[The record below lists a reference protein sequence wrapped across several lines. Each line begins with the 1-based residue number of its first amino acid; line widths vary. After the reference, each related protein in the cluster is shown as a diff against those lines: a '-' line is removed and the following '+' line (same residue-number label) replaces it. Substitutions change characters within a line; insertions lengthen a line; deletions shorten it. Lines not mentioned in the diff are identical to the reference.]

1 MAQNLILLIYC
12 TKEDGVAV
20 RKQAA
25 TLPNICLQITV
36 SKNNLS
42 IKRIVGK
49 LQKDRQLRHD
59 DYVIT
64 IDDYERIIFY
74 DDVYADNVLH
84 FTSLSRF
91 HDWFG
96 QQFKLH

>member
-1 MAQNLILLIYC
+1 MAQNLILFIYC

-74 DDVYADNVLH
+74 DDADNVLH

>member
-1 MAQNLILLIYC
+1 MAPYLILFIYC
-12 TKEDGVAV
+12 TKADGVAV

-25 TLPNICLQITV
+25 TIPNIYLQITI

-64 IDDYERIIFY
+64 IDNYERIIFY

-84 FTSLSRF
+84 FTSLSKF

-96 QQFKLH
+96 KQFKLH

>member
-1 MAQNLILLIYC
+1 MTHNLILFIYC

-25 TLPNICLQITV
+25 TIPNIYLQITV

-59 DYVIT
+59 DYAIM
-64 IDDYERIIFY
+64 IDDYERINFY
-74 DDVYADNVLH
+74 DDVYAYNVLH
-84 FTSLSRF
+84 FTSLSSF

-96 QQFKLH
+96 QKFELH

>member
-1 MAQNLILLIYC
+1 MAQNLILFIYC
-12 TKEDGVAV
+12 TQEDGGAG

-25 TLPNICLQITV
+25 TLPNICLQIAV

-49 LQKDRQLRHD
+49 LQKDPQLRHD

>member
-1 MAQNLILLIYC
+1 MAQNLILFIYC

-42 IKRIVGK
+42 IKKNRWKITK
-49 LQKDRQLRHD
+49 RSPTRHD

>member
-1 MAQNLILLIYC
+1 MAQNLILFIYC

-42 IKRIVGK
+42 IKRI
-49 LQKDRQLRHD
+49 

>member
-1 MAQNLILLIYC
+1 M
-12 TKEDGVAV
+12 
-20 RKQAA
+20 
-25 TLPNICLQITV
+25 
-36 SKNNLS
+36 
-42 IKRIVGK
+42 
-49 LQKDRQLRHD
+49 
-59 DYVIT
+59 

-84 FTSLSRF
+84 FTSLSKF